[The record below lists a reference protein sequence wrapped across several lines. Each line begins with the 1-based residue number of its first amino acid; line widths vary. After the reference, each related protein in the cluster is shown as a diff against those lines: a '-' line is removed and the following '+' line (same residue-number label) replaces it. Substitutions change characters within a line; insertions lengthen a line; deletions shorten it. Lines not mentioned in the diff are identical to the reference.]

1 MKKGRCLRWNGKPL
15 SPLPKNSKGNSIRR
29 LSRTICRGSHPTP
42 TYLLLIDPK
51 GNVPPDF
58 KGMEEHYDLSK
69 MPESE
74 CGTHPELDAL
84 WAQNDSPANTSVG
97 LFKF

>member
-1 MKKGRCLRWNGKPL
+1 MERE
-15 SPLPKNSKGNSIRR
+15 
-29 LSRTICRGSHPTP
+29 TIVSFAQELKRKFHPSSQQDNMPWVSSHSNIS
-42 TYLLLIDPK
+42 LIDRPE
-51 GNVPPDF
+51 GQRTPDF